1 MTSTAAPLAAAIAVL
16 RVAYPGE
23 FSDETVTFYARKLA
37 DLDPAA
43 VVAAVDR
50 LTNRM
55 RFRPTV
61 ADIRIDVAETQLGL
75 PTLTEAW
82 EIAERGSLRDAPAAV
97 REAADYV
104 GGRWAIQTSENPATI
119 RAQFRHAYERTRE
132 QAVLEAAGAVRAR
145 SIPPRV
151 APALPSPMVTD
162 IAEQLLTQGPPL
174 VLLRQ
179 LALERGEQVGPP
191 TEAECQDAI
200 RVMAAGPWS
209 DDPRDDKLYS
219 AAEAVF
225 AAAATTN
232 EGGTT

>member
-1 MTSTAAPLAAAIAVL
+1 MTSTAMAAAITVL

-23 FSDETVTFYARKLA
+23 FTDETATFYARKLS
-37 DLDPAA
+37 DLDPTQ
-43 VVAAVDR
+43 VAEAIDR
-50 LTNRM
+50 LVNRM

-61 ADIRIDVAETQLGL
+61 ADIRLEVAEAHLGL
-75 PTLTEAW
+75 PSLTEAW

-97 REAADYV
+97 KEAAEFV
-104 GGRWAIQTSENPATI
+104 GGRWAIQTSENPSTI

-132 QAVLEAAGAVRAR
+132 QALLEAAGAVRAR

-151 APALPSPMVTD
+151 VPALPPSY
-162 IAEQLLTQGPPL
+162 AGEQLLTKGPPA

-179 LALERGEQVGPP
+179 LAIERGEEVGPP

-200 RVMAAGPWS
+200 RVLRSGPWS

-225 AAAATTN
+225 MQATQDQ
-232 EGGTT
+232 GGA